1 MTTRQPVVLDPETIH
16 ALSNHFA
23 VIIGFVELLI
33 AGCPQDDP
41 KRSDLLEIRTA
52 AREAARLLG
61 HDFGSDA

>member
-1 MTTRQPVVLDPETIH
+1 MLDAEAIH

-23 VIIGFVELLI
+23 VIIGFVELLL
-33 AGCPQDDP
+33 AESPQGDP

-52 AREAARLLG
+52 AREAAKLLG